1 MVIPPEAVITRAAA
15 IRSAA
20 GTTLRGQPTTRR
32 RRIALPKLTI
42 PRPPFSTI
50 RSQPTDPTR
59 TAVGV
64 VTDTTAGTTRGTG
77 IATDT
82 MTADTGIRDMVEGIA
97 AAAVIE

>member
-42 PRPPFSTI
+42 PRPFSTI

-82 MTADTGIRDMVEGIA
+82 MTADTRIRDMVEGIA